1 MKLEMKGTLFFCPGL
16 FLPFLLSRLFMSGGG
31 NDQTDV
37 DFVYFCPDQRGHPHQ
52 LTNRHEY
59 FYEEQLLCANAG
71 ELFVLLHFM
80 CNTSGIAVIA
90 FIFCDC
96 HIVRTPW
103 E

>member
-1 MKLEMKGTLFFCPGL
+1 MKLEMVCTLSSFLPDL
-16 FLPFLLSRLFMSGGG
+16 FLPFFLSRLFMSGGG

-59 FYEEQLLCANAG
+59 FYEEQLLCATAG

-96 HIVRTPW
+96 M
-103 E
+103 